1 MLYQVLNWL
10 YSLSVMLKFILDGAE
25 LCDCTSGTLSHC
37 DTLTGDD
44 SCSND
49 NEQDNEDDDEVDD
62 ENAGNMPLSVTA
74 LPLMA
79 AACIAVCLY

>member
-1 MLYQVLNWL
+1 
-10 YSLSVMLKFILDGAE
+10 MLKFILDGAE

-49 NEQDNEDDDEVDD
+49 NEQDNDDDDEVGD
-62 ENAGNMPLSVTA
+62 ENASNMPLSVTA